1 MKANR
6 KPKRKKMDSDGTVE
20 ARMYRY
26 HRLLLETKTEAQ
38 TILWFAQFMAYRKM
52 YDSSFR

>member
-1 MKANR
+1 
-6 KPKRKKMDSDGTVE
+6 MDSDGTVE